1 MLDLLG
7 KGYVIDHCIS
17 LFKNKQKDEI
27 YRMYVT
33 DALYSIC
40 NMTGKR
46 YGATSDIIKKK
57 YSDIVSFDSKKK
69 QKKEE
74 TEEEIIQ
81 RIKMKL
87 GAKQ

>member
-17 LFKNKQKDEI
+17 LFKNKQKDKI
-27 YRMYVT
+27 YRIYVT
-33 DALYSIC
+33 DALYAIG
-40 NMTGKR
+40 NMMGKR

-57 YSDIVSFDSKKK
+57 YSNIVSFDSKKK